1 MRFNNKTLLDIVPI
15 IKSEANNSFKI
26 SKMEDDDLFAVF
38 EDDADTSNNKKVP
51 EKSQNVAAN
60 IE

>member
-1 MRFNNKTLLDIVPI
+1 MRFNIKTLLDIIPI
-15 IKSEANNSFKI
+15 IKSEANNRFKI

-38 EDDADTSNNKKVP
+38 EDDADTSNNKKGP

>member
-1 MRFNNKTLLDIVPI
+1 
-15 IKSEANNSFKI
+15 
-26 SKMEDDDLFAVF
+26 MEDDDLFAVF
-38 EDDADTSNNKKVP
+38 EDDADTSNNKKGP